1 MTFFQGKTVWLTGA
15 SSGIGEALAKAL
27 DAAGAELI
35 LSSRRGSVL
44 ETVRASLQ
52 NPDRHKVVALDLEK
66 PFELVDTVD
75 RVLSDG
81 VQVDILLNNGGI
93 SQRSLA
99 SETIL
104 EVDYRLMMINYMGTV
119 AMTKAMLPSMLKR
132 GSGCIASVSSV
143 SGRVGSQLRSGYSGS
158 KFAVVGFMECLRAE
172 VAARGIQVTVA
183 CPGYVNTPVSMNAFN
198 AQGKPDGNMDETNS
212 NGISAE
218 SCAEQILRAIK
229 KGKPEVEIG
238 KGISRWAWPIFRI
251 WPGFVRWVIA
261 RDAYR

>member
-1 MTFFQGKTVWLTGA
+1 MTFFRGKTVWLTGA

-27 DAAGAELI
+27 DAAGAKLI
-35 LSSRRGSVL
+35 LSSRRVEVL
-44 ETVRASLQ
+44 ESVRASLS
-52 NPDRHKVVALDLEK
+52 NPDSHQVVALDLEK
-66 PFELVDTVD
+66 PFELADTVD
-75 RVLSDG
+75 AVLADG
-81 VQVDILLNNGGI
+81 TQVDILLNNGGV

-119 AMTKAMLPSMLKR
+119 AMTKALLPSMLAR
-132 GSGCIASVSSV
+132 GSGCVVSVSSV
-143 SGRVGSQLRSGYSGS
+143 AGRVGSQLRSGYSGS

-172 VAARGIQVTVA
+172 LAGRGIQVTVA
-183 CPGYVNTPVSMNAFN
+183 CPGYVNTPVSVNAFN
-198 AQGKPDGNMDETNS
+198 AEGKPDGVMDETNS

-218 SCAEQILRAIK
+218 SCAEQILRATE

-238 KGISRWAWPIFRI
+238 KGISRWAWPLFRV
-251 WPGFVRWVIA
+251 WPGLVRWVIS